1 MLKLENITFSYD
13 EETEALKDISLN
25 IEKGKKTV
33 FLGENGSG
41 KSTVFSIMNGLLQ
54 AQKGSVYLNGEKVL
68 HKKKNLEELR
78 KKVGIVFQDPEIQI
92 FAPLVFQEVSYGPEN
107 LGYSKE
113 KVEKKNEGWYKQYLN
128 EMLDKRAGKELIVK
142 ESQEID
148 KNLYLITVKYIY
160 PDHTNEY
167 KLYLKKL
174 SSDIYVEL
182 DNGKAE
188 KELQVFK
195 KIFGD

>member
-113 KVEKKNEGWYKQYLN
+113 KVEKNITKAMEEINI
-128 EMLDKRAGKELIVK
+128 LD
-142 ESQEID
+142 
-148 KNLYLITVKYIY
+148 
-160 PDHTNEY
+160 
-167 KLYLKKL
+167 LKDRPCHHL
-174 SSDIYVEL
+174 S
-182 DNGKAE
+182 
-188 KELQVFK
+188 
-195 KIFGD
+195 

>member
-68 HKKKNLEELR
+68 HKKKILKSL
-78 KKVGIVFQDPEIQI
+78 
-92 FAPLVFQEVSYGPEN
+92 
-107 LGYSKE
+107 
-113 KVEKKNEGWYKQYLN
+113 EKKWE
-128 EMLDKRAGKELIVK
+128 
-142 ESQEID
+142 
-148 KNLYLITVKYIY
+148 
-160 PDHTNEY
+160 
-167 KLYLKKL
+167 
-174 SSDIYVEL
+174 
-182 DNGKAE
+182 
-188 KELQVFK
+188 
-195 KIFGD
+195 

>member
-68 HKKKNLEELR
+68 HKKKNLEELISLFDELR
-78 KKVGIVFQDPEIQI
+78 NKYFLHYNVRIKEFREEVKTDRFQS
-92 FAPLVFQEVSYGPEN
+92 LT
-107 LGYSKE
+107 LKE
-113 KVEKKNEGWYKQYLN
+113 QKEMFCR
-128 EMLDKRAGKELIVK
+128 MLDLNQLYINADDRHDDNSGLSMNDVAITEDFYRLRGNNNKEN
-142 ESQEID
+142 Q
-148 KNLYLITVKYIY
+148 
-160 PDHTNEY
+160 
-167 KLYLKKL
+167 
-174 SSDIYVEL
+174 
-182 DNGKAE
+182 
-188 KELQVFK
+188 
-195 KIFGD
+195 